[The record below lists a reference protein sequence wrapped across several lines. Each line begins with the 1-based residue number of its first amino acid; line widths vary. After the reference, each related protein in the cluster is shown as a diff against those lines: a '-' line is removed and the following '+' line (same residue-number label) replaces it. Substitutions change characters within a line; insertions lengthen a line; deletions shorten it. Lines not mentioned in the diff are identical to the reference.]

1 MSQASLAEIFY
12 CRVSRGFDK
21 LVRLR
26 FLQKDY
32 NDAAA
37 PPSPAP
43 GRKIGRS
50 YSFRSHWASLR
61 LNVSFGCQ
69 ALRLMLH
76 SAKMHVYLF
85 QSSNQILPAGQMLR
99 ANRTQS
105 CFPSGY
111 FVIWLARSICH
122 AGQIW
127 LEHDWN
133 FCCTR
138 YHASGINLTLKHGLQ
153 GTNHNIRIDYGVR
166 NTSSTASFTSCNDP
180 QWFGRKESDEEHEN
194 LSLFTED

>member
-1 MSQASLAEIFY
+1 MERFYGHDWRNLLRHLLPLLSLAILLSQKKYRKRKGAGTRRDEMSQASLAEIFY

-111 FVIWLARSICH
+111 FVI
-122 AGQIW
+122 
-127 LEHDWN
+127 
-133 FCCTR
+133 
-138 YHASGINLTLKHGLQ
+138 
-153 GTNHNIRIDYGVR
+153 
-166 NTSSTASFTSCNDP
+166 
-180 QWFGRKESDEEHEN
+180 
-194 LSLFTED
+194 